1 MLDTRTLELLAPRA
15 GEPNLD
21 RDAVQMAE
29 LRIALSRC
37 TDQARSLFERVED
50 ALFGR
55 TRAPSSAN
63 CDCGA

>member
-1 MLDTRTLELLAPRA
+1 MLAPRA

-37 TDQARSLFERVED
+37 TGQAKSLFERVED

-55 TRAPSSAN
+55 SQAPSNAN